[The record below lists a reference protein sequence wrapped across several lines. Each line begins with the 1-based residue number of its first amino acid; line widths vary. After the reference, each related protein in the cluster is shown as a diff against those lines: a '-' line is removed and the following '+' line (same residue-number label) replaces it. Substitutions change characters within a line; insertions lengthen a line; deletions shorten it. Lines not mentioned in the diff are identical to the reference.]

1 MAGAAREDPSGAPS
15 IPRLF
20 HEENT
25 VMRTFKISAAAFL
38 AGMLCLAGVAASAQE
53 PKVTP
58 LMMKSLTDIPG
69 KQLVV
74 LTVEYA
80 PGGADAPHRHNADA
94 LVYVLEGSVIEQVK
108 GGKPDT
114 LKAGQTFYEGPA
126 DIHIVGRN
134 ASQTEPAKLV
144 AILVKKKGAPAVV
157 PVKPTQ

>member
-1 MAGAAREDPSGAPS
+1 MW
-15 IPRLF
+15 
-20 HEENT
+20 T
-25 VMRTFKISAAAFL
+25 VKISAAAFL
-38 AGMLCLAGVAASAQE
+38 AGMLCLAGVGANAQE

-58 LMMKSLTDIPG
+58 VMMKNLTDIAG

-94 LVYVLEGSVIEQVK
+94 LVYVLQGSVIEQVK

-114 LKAGQTFYEGPA
+114 LTAGQTFYEGPN

-134 ASQTEPAKLV
+134 ASTTEPAKLV
-144 AILVKKKGAPAVV
+144 AILVKKQGAPAVV
-157 PVKPTQ
+157 PVKQSP

>member
-1 MAGAAREDPSGAPS
+1 
-15 IPRLF
+15 
-20 HEENT
+20 
-25 VMRTFKISAAAFL
+25 MRTFKISAAAFL

-114 LKAGQTFYEGPA
+114 LKAGQAFYEGPA

>member
-1 MAGAAREDPSGAPS
+1 MCT
-15 IPRLF
+15 L
-20 HEENT
+20 
-25 VMRTFKISAAAFL
+25 KISAAAFL
-38 AGMLCLAGVAASAQE
+38 AGMLCLAGVGASAQE

-58 LMMKSLTDIPG
+58 VMMKNLTDIPG

-74 LTVEYA
+74 ITVEYA

-134 ASQTEPAKLV
+134 ASQTEPAKLL
-144 AILVKKKGAPAVV
+144 AILVKKTGAPAVV
-157 PVKPTQ
+157 PVKQTQ

>member
-1 MAGAAREDPSGAPS
+1 MC
-15 IPRLF
+15 
-20 HEENT
+20 
-25 VMRTFKISAAAFL
+25 TFKISAAAFA
-38 AGMLCLAGVAASAQE
+38 AGMLCLAGARARAQE

-58 LMMKSLTDIPG
+58 VTMKNLTDIPG

-94 LVYVLEGSVIEQVK
+94 LVYVLQGSVIEQVK

-114 LKAGQTFYEGPA
+114 LTAGQTFYEGPA

-134 ASQTEPAKLV
+134 ASQTEPAKLM
-144 AILVKKKGAPAVV
+144 AILVKKQGAPVVV
-157 PVKPTQ
+157 PVKHTP

>member
-1 MAGAAREDPSGAPS
+1 MW
-15 IPRLF
+15 
-20 HEENT
+20 T
-25 VMRTFKISAAAFL
+25 VKISAAAFL
-38 AGMLCLAGVAASAQE
+38 AGMLCLAGVGANAQE

-58 LMMKSLTDIPG
+58 VMMKNLTDIAG

-80 PGGADAPHRHNADA
+80 PAGADAPHRHNADA

-114 LKAGQTFYEGPA
+114 LTAGQTFYEGPN

-134 ASQTEPAKLV
+134 ASTTEPAKLV
-144 AILVKKKGAPAVV
+144 AILVKKQGAPAVV
-157 PVKPTQ
+157 PVKQSP

>member
-1 MAGAAREDPSGAPS
+1 VRAARAIRAARHPSDLINEEDM
-15 IPRLF
+15 L
-20 HEENT
+20 
-25 VMRTFKISAAAFL
+25 MCTFKIFAAALL
-38 AGMLCLAGVAASAQE
+38 AGVFCLAGVAASAQE

-58 LMMKSLTDIPG
+58 VMMKSLADIPG

-94 LVYVLEGSVIEQVK
+94 VVYVLEGSVIEQVK

-114 LKAGQTFYEGPA
+114 LTAGQTFYERPS

-134 ASQTEPAKLV
+134 ASQTEPAKLL
-144 AILVKKKGAPAVV
+144 AILVKKTGAPAVV
-157 PVKPTQ
+157 PVKQ

>member
-1 MAGAAREDPSGAPS
+1 
-15 IPRLF
+15 
-20 HEENT
+20 
-25 VMRTFKISAAAFL
+25 MRTFTISAAAFA
-38 AGMLCLAGVAASAQE
+38 AGMLCLAGVRASAQE

-58 LMMKSLTDIPG
+58 VMMKNLTDIPG

-114 LKAGQTFYEGPA
+114 LTAGQTFYEGPA

-144 AILVKKKGAPAVV
+144 AILVKKQGAPAVV
-157 PVKPTQ
+157 PVKQTQ

>member
-1 MAGAAREDPSGAPS
+1 
-15 IPRLF
+15 
-20 HEENT
+20 
-25 VMRTFKISAAAFL
+25 MRTVKISVAAFL
-38 AGMLCLAGVAASAQE
+38 AGMLCLAGVGANAQK
-53 PKVTP
+53 PTVTP
-58 LMMKSLTDIPG
+58 VMMKKLADIPG

-114 LKAGQTFYEGPA
+114 LTAGQTFYEGPN

-134 ASQTEPAKLV
+134 ASTTEPAKLV
-144 AILVKKKGAPAVV
+144 AILVKKTGAPAVV
-157 PVKPTQ
+157 PVKQSP

>member
-1 MAGAAREDPSGAPS
+1 
-15 IPRLF
+15 
-20 HEENT
+20 
-25 VMRTFKISAAAFL
+25 MRTFTISAAAFV
-38 AGMLCLAGVAASAQE
+38 AGMLCLAGVRASAQE

-58 LMMKSLTDIPG
+58 VMMKNLTDIPG

-74 LTVEYA
+74 VTVEYA

-94 LVYVLEGSVIEQVK
+94 VVYVLEGSVIEQVK

-114 LKAGQTFYEGPA
+114 LTAGQTFYEGPA

-144 AILVKKKGAPAVV
+144 AILVKKQGAPPVV
-157 PVKPTQ
+157 PVKQSP

>member
-1 MAGAAREDPSGAPS
+1 MCT
-15 IPRLF
+15 L
-20 HEENT
+20 
-25 VMRTFKISAAAFL
+25 KISAAAF
-38 AGMLCLAGVAASAQE
+38 AAAMLCCAADAASAQE

-58 LMMKSLTDIPG
+58 VMMKNLADIPG

-94 LVYVLEGSVIEQVK
+94 LVYVLQGSVIEQVK

-114 LKAGQTFYEGPA
+114 LTAGQTFYEGPA

-144 AILVKKKGAPAVV
+144 AILVKKQGAPAVV
-157 PVKPTQ
+157 PVKQSP

>member
-1 MAGAAREDPSGAPS
+1 
-15 IPRLF
+15 
-20 HEENT
+20 
-25 VMRTFKISAAAFL
+25 MRTFKISAAAFL
-38 AGMLCLAGVAASAQE
+38 AGVLCLAGVAASAQE

>member
-1 MAGAAREDPSGAPS
+1 
-15 IPRLF
+15 
-20 HEENT
+20 
-25 VMRTFKISAAAFL
+25 MRTVKISVAAFL
-38 AGMLCLAGVAASAQE
+38 AGMLCLAGVGANAQE
-53 PKVTP
+53 PTVTP
-58 LMMKSLTDIPG
+58 VMMKKLADIPG

-114 LKAGQTFYEGPA
+114 LTAGQTFYEGPN

-134 ASQTEPAKLV
+134 ASTTEPAKLV
-144 AILVKKKGAPAVV
+144 AILVKKTGAPAVV
-157 PVKPTQ
+157 PVKQSP

>member
-1 MAGAAREDPSGAPS
+1 
-15 IPRLF
+15 
-20 HEENT
+20 
-25 VMRTFKISAAAFL
+25 MRTFKISAAAFL
-38 AGMLCLAGVAASAQE
+38 AGLFCLAGVAASAQE
-53 PKVTP
+53 PTVTP

-144 AILVKKKGAPAVV
+144 AILVKKKGAPAVM

>member
-1 MAGAAREDPSGAPS
+1 M
-15 IPRLF
+15 L
-20 HEENT
+20 
-25 VMRTFKISAAAFL
+25 MCTFKISAAAFL

-80 PGGADAPHRHNADA
+80 PGAADSPHRHNADA

-114 LKAGQTFYEGPA
+114 LTAGQTFYERPE

-134 ASQTEPAKLV
+134 ASTTQPAKLL
-144 AILVKKKGAPAVV
+144 AILVKKRGAPPLV
-157 PVKPTQ
+157 PVKASQTP